1 MLWRSPKLRVTAVI
15 PASHYLRTGRHTSQN
30 KTACGKA
37 VMHRNHHQPTT
48 QCSVPQGIKSLRDPS
63 ILTGFSCPG
72 GREETIPVT
81 RTTDSTGA
89 LDNSFL
95 TWECA
100 CKKKPRPL
108 RNSKNRTTA
117 PCSEASFVNGLF
129 ESGTTAYNPEETAL
143 MLLMQHHRRALIT
156 LKSACVSEPSV
167 SPKTSFCPQHLLDTG
182 YQRRKSLRLIL
193 R

>member
-1 MLWRSPKLRVTAVI
+1 MLWRSPKFHVIAVT
-15 PASHYLRTGRHTSQN
+15 PASHYLRTGCHTSQN

-37 VMHRNHHQPTT
+37 MTRINHHKPTT

-100 CKKKPRPL
+100 CKKMPTFL
-108 RNSKNRTTA
+108 RNSKNRTKA
-117 PCSEASFVNGLF
+117 PSSKASFVNGLF

-143 MLLMQHHRRALIT
+143 VLLMQHHRRALIT
-156 LKSACVSEPSV
+156 PKSACVSEPSV
-167 SPKTSFCPQHLLDTG
+167 WPKTSFCPQHLLDTS
-182 YQRRKSLRLIL
+182 YQRRKNLRLIL